1 MNIPNVS
8 KYFEKL
14 PFSEDYIVNGKG
26 SGYIDNS
33 QDNMKLR
40 KKPTLSFIERQN
52 KEALRAIEEKRT
64 KYKHLPKANKEKMD
78 NINLQKHWMWIIKK
92 EIPKVYKV
100 YQKFKTDIDYNSK
113 RFSTLCQKEIRKKV
127 SKTQRLQKESTLRGK
142 RIQKEMLV
150 FWRKRDKEILEIRKK
165 KDKVE
170 TEKKKQEEEL
180 KEAVMQKKRLEYL
193 MKQSDIYAHFMA
205 KKLGLTEEEEKEKER
220 LKEEENKEALQSK
233 NIFAVSHSA
242 LNNITNANTEK
253 KENKEINGPIPVLG
267 KSPVTG
273 SAPNT
278 INTITNHP
286 LAKSFSTTGT
296 GKIIFQSIKVDIDEK
311 HAKDDL
317 KKIINDHRDT
327 LKQFDQETNKL
338 RLHAGGEHGY
348 ISNLEKCKD
357 DELEIERLD
366 NPKIENAGSQLI
378 EVPKSFMGELKEYQL
393 KGLRWLDNLYS
404 QGINGILADEM
415 GLGKTIQAI
424 ALLAHISE
432 EKSILFL

>member
-1 MNIPNVS
+1 MKIKKYQPVIKNIPKVS

-14 PFSEDYIVNGKG
+14 PFSEDYILSGKG

-33 QDNMKLR
+33 QENLKLR
-40 KKPTLSFIERQN
+40 KKTTLSFIERQN

-64 KYKHLPKANKEKMD
+64 KYKHLPKQQKEKMD
-78 NINLQKHWMWIIKK
+78 NMNLQKHWMWIVKK
-92 EIPKVYKV
+92 EIPKVFKI
-100 YQKFKTDIDYNSK
+100 YQKCKTDIDYNSK
-113 RFSTLCQKEIRKKV
+113 RFSALCQKEIRKKV
-127 SKTQRLQKESTLRGK
+127 ARTQRLQKEANIRGK

-150 FWRKRDKEILEIRKK
+150 FWRKRDKEILEIKKK

-205 KKLGLTEEEEKEKER
+205 KKLGLTNEEEKEKS
-220 LKEEENKEALQSK
+220 KEEENKETLQNK
-233 NIFAVSHSA
+233 NIFSVTHS
-242 LNNITNANTEK
+242 IV
-253 KENKEINGPIPVLG
+253 NKEIKDTTAITAGGN
-267 KSPVTG
+267 TN
-273 SAPNT
+273 PNVKE
-278 INTITNHP
+278 ITNNP
-286 LAKSFSTTGT
+286 LVKSYQTTGT

-311 HAKDDL
+311 QAKEDL
-317 KKIINDHRDT
+317 KKIINDHRDN
-327 LKQFDQETNKL
+327 LRHFDQETNKL
-338 RLHAGGEHGY
+338 RLMAGGETGY

-357 DELEIERLD
+357 EDLEIERLD
-366 NPKIENAGSQLI
+366 NPKIENIGSQLI
-378 EVPKSFMGELKEYQL
+378 EVPKSFLGELKEYQL

-432 EKSILFL
+432 EKSK

>member
-1 MNIPNVS
+1 MKGRKYQPVINNIPKVS

-14 PFSEDYIVNGKG
+14 PFSEDYIISGKG
-26 SGYIDNS
+26 SGFIENT
-33 QDNMKLR
+33 QETIKLR
-40 KKPTLSFIERQN
+40 KKTTLSFIERQN
-52 KEALRAIEEKRT
+52 KEALKAIEEKRA

-78 NINLQKHWMWIIKK
+78 NMNLQKHWMWIVKK
-92 EIPKVYKV
+92 EIPKVYKL
-100 YQKFKTDIDYNSK
+100 YQKCKTDIDYNSK
-113 RFSTLCQKEIRKKV
+113 RFSGLCQKEIRKKV
-127 SKTQRLQKESTLRGK
+127 ARTQRLQKEANIRGK

-150 FWRKRDKEILEIRKK
+150 FWRKRDKEILEIKKK

-205 KKLGLTEEEEKEKER
+205 KKLGLTEEEEKDK
-220 LKEEENKEALQSK
+220 LKEEESKDSSQPK
-233 NIFAVSHSA
+233 NIFSVTHS
-242 LNNITNANTEK
+242 TVV
-253 KENKEINGPIPVLG
+253 KENKENPTVANN
-267 KSPVTG
+267 TN
-273 SAPNT
+273 PNLKE
-278 INTITNHP
+278 ITNNP
-286 LAKSFSTTGT
+286 FVKSYQTTGT

-311 HAKDDL
+311 QAKEDL
-317 KKIINDHRDT
+317 KKIINDHRDN

-338 RLHAGGEHGY
+338 RLLAGGESGY

-357 DELEIERLD
+357 EELEIERLD

-378 EVPKSFMGELKEYQL
+378 EVPKSFLGELKEYQL

-424 ALLAHISE
+424 SLLAHISE
-432 EKSILFL
+432 EKSI